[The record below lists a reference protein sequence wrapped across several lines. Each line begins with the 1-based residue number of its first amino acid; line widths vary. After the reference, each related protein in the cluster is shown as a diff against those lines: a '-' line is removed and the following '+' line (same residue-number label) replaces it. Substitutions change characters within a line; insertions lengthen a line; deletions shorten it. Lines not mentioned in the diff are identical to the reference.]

1 MNNNNNNKLTHKFNI
16 IDVLIIAGIIA
27 AAVFGVYMLSGDI
40 FENRIQTVEYCIML
54 DGVSD
59 ITAVSELESGN
70 RLFST
75 NMNIPAGIIKKVKT
89 ENMAYVI
96 YDRNAGRY
104 ITKQHDALYNVYI
117 YVDAGCVFENG
128 AYRTE
133 NIRIS
138 ENTAID
144 VNVPFLYDGARII
157 NVKPLVST
165 EVN

>member
-1 MNNNNNNKLTHKFNI
+1 MNNNKNKLTHKFNI

-75 NMNIPAGIIKKVKT
+75 NMNIPAGVIKKVKT
-89 ENMAYVI
+89 ENM
-96 YDRNAGRY
+96 
-104 ITKQHDALYNVYI
+104 T
-117 YVDAGCVFENG
+117 
-128 AYRTE
+128 
-133 NIRIS
+133 
-138 ENTAID
+138 
-144 VNVPFLYDGARII
+144 
-157 NVKPLVST
+157 
-165 EVN
+165 